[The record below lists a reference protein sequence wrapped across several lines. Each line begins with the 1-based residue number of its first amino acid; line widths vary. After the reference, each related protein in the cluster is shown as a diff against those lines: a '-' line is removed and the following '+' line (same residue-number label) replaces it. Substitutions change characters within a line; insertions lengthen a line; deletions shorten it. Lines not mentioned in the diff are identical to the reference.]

1 MSIGKFKE
9 RLREART
16 KAGLKQSE
24 LSEMSNV
31 TAATISAYECSD
43 GKKGQNPSLEN
54 AARLAKALNVSIDW
68 LYGLETTSDG
78 ERDYLKIG
86 KMLLDLFESRDIVT
100 VTGKARLDGFFGNE
114 TVLAFADPFETY
126 LNFFREFQKI
136 KEIENTGI
144 ATKEMVETL
153 KKNALYKF
161 AEKATNDDND
171 LPF

>member
-1 MSIGKFKE
+1 
-9 RLREART
+9 
-16 KAGLKQSE
+16 
-24 LSEMSNV
+24 
-31 TAATISAYECSD
+31 
-43 GKKGQNPSLEN
+43 
-54 AARLAKALNVSIDW
+54 
-68 LYGLETTSDG
+68 
-78 ERDYLKIG
+78 
-86 KMLLDLFESRDIVT
+86 MLLDLFESRDIVT